1 MDFSNMSRRKTIL
14 ITGAT
19 SGVGFALT
27 KQLLAEGHHVTAT
40 GRSKDVLWELQND
53 GAHAIPADLAKIGEA
68 ERLVERIDTLD
79 VAIFSAGLGL
89 FGPAHEMPDDAIDKM
104 LDLNVKVPMLLAK
117 RLLPGMI
124 ERGSGQLI
132 FIGSQAGKVA
142 TPQSAIYAATKHAI
156 LGYANALRMEAAP
169 FGVHITTI
177 NPGPIDTPFIDLAD
191 SSGNYRKAL
200 GKRILSVETVT
211 NAVLQAIERPVREI
225 DLPGY
230 MGITSK
236 LYAVAPA
243 FVERVGR
250 KFFI

>member
-1 MDFSNMSRRKTIL
+1 MSKRKSIL

-27 KQLLAEGHHVTAT
+27 KRLLAEGHVVTAT
-40 GRSKDVLWELQND
+40 GRAKDVLWELQNE
-53 GAHAIPADLAKIGEA
+53 GAHTIPADLTQAGEA
-68 ERLVERIDTLD
+68 ERLVKQAGIPD

-89 FGPAHEMPDDAIDKM
+89 FGPAHTMSDESIDRM

-117 RLLPGMI
+117 RLLPGMM

-132 FIGSQAGKVA
+132 FIGSQAGKVS
-142 TPQSAIYAATKHAI
+142 TPQTAIYAATKHAI
-156 LGYANALRMEAAP
+156 IGYTNALRMEAVP
-169 FGVHITTI
+169 FGVHVTTI

-200 GKRILSVETVT
+200 GKYILPVEKVT
-211 NAVLQAIERPVREI
+211 DAVLRAIERPVREI

-230 MGITSK
+230 LGITSK
-236 LYAVAPA
+236 LYAVAPSL
-243 FVERVGR
+243 VERLGR
-250 KFFI
+250 KFFHLKGES